1 MRIRFGFMHR
11 LFTPF
16 LAILTLLPSLSSA
29 ETVRFGL
36 REAPP
41 LVQTMPDGQLRGLEF
56 ELLTAIF
63 AAADMQIEPYLG
75 SNARL
80 ALAAGEGVV
89 EGFAPVV
96 GKPPDGLYLTDSYI
110 TYHNVAVTLAAR
122 RLTLQRPADLT
133 PLRILAFQRASKV
146 LGPEFAAAAAN
157 AADYREEPVQALQA
171 KGLLFGRYD
180 VLIGESRVLMYNI
193 SQVLAAAGEAG
204 KGLPVV
210 EHRLFAP
217 NNYCASFRDPV
228 LAARF
233 NQGLRRI
240 RADGSYQAILNRYDA
255 TQ

>member
-1 MRIRFGFMHR
+1 MHR
-11 LFTPF
+11 LLPPF
-16 LAILTLLPSLSSA
+16 LALLILLPSLAAA

-63 AAADMQIEPYLG
+63 AAADLQIDPYLG

-80 ALAAGEGVV
+80 ALAAGEGAV

-96 GKPPDGLYLTDSYI
+96 GMPPDGLYLTDSYI
-110 TYHNVAVTLAAR
+110 TYHNVAVTLATR
-122 RLTLQRPADLT
+122 GIRLERPGDLRG
-133 PLRILAFQRASKV
+133 LRVLAFQRAGKV
-146 LGPEFAAAAAN
+146 LGPEFADAILD

-171 KGLLFGRYD
+171 KGLLYGRYD

-193 SQVLAAAGEAG
+193 NQVLTAAGEG
-204 KGLPVV
+204 GRGLPVV

-217 NNYCASFRDPV
+217 NHYRAGFRDPV
-228 LAARF
+228 LVARF
-233 NQGLRRI
+233 NQGLSRI
-240 RADGSYQAILNRYDA
+240 RADGSYQAILNRYDP